1 MRPRQWLTAVMAE
14 CAGGGRSVDSGHYV
28 ARRRFPRHVL
38 DVACRLLTAA
48 RAGAAG
54 IDGGDGVQWRRRWRA
69 RREAVAG
76 AARAVELRRARGRG
90 TEVGRGRSEGAEKG
104 RGSRARASDVAGATR
119 ARPARGH
126 GGVRRGVWWTH
137 RGRGGRGGRTAA
149 HPRCRGTPARLGGAA
164 VEEEV
169 EDDAVMRTRRRGDVG
184 MRWRGAAMT
193 RRRGSGRRGVEP
205 PIQLGSR
212 GRAPVWQ
219 ARRSRLRG
227 GVGNGHRCQGARQR
241 GMGSSPI
248 QIQASVGGDEGE
260 SGVRGGEWG

>member
-1 MRPRQWLTAVMAE
+1 MSGSQGVISSSLMRPRQWLTAVMAE

-38 DVACRLLTAA
+38 DVACQLLTAA

-169 EDDAVMRTRRRGDVG
+169 EDGAVMRTRRRGDVG
-184 MRWRGAAMT
+184 TRW
-193 RRRGSGRRGVEP
+193 RRRGRRG
-205 PIQLGSR
+205 R
-212 GRAPVWQ
+212 GRCRWGEAV
-219 ARRSRLRG
+219 
-227 GVGNGHRCQGARQR
+227 QR
-241 GMGSSPI
+241 GR
-248 QIQASVGGDEGE
+248 V
-260 SGVRGGEWG
+260 